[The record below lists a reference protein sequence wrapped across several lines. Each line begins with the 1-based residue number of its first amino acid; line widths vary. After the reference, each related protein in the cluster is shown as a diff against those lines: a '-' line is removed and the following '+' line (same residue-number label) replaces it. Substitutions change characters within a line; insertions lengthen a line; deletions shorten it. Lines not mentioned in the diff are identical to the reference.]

1 MSEQKEAPEEATQAM
16 IDPGQ
21 ALRGFGYSV
30 EGLKGAWRNEG
41 SFRQE
46 VLAAVV
52 LIPLACFAP
61 VTPVECVLLVASV
74 LLVMVVELLNSAIEA
89 AIDRISLERHP
100 LSKRAK
106 DVASAAVLTSLVLL
120 AVVWLLVAGPVVWA
134 WVSRA

>member
-1 MSEQKEAPEEATQAM
+1 MSEQKEAPEEAAQAM
-16 IDPGQ
+16 VDPGQ

-89 AIDRISLERHP
+89 AIDRISLDRHP
-100 LSKRAK
+100 LAKRAK
-106 DVASAAVLTSLVLL
+106 DTGSAAVLLSIVLAL
-120 AVVWLLVAGPVVWA
+120 VVWA
-134 WVSRA
+134 GILGPQLVAFLGS